1 MSRSPVR
8 WYIKAQLGVLLLPV
22 GLCLF
27 GEAVSRKVVQML
39 GKDAGPW
46 FWYGTPQPDLHQ
58 RWHRPDDRQRNDPRL
73 SRATSELIRAP
84 RFRTKNP
91 QEATACNSRERS
103 GVSNA

>member
-46 FWYGTPQPDLHQ
+46 FWYGTLSLVAIVAAVGLMVESGLLRGYPGQNQP
-58 RWHRPDDRQRNDPRL
+58 RR
-73 SRATSELIRAP
+73 
-84 RFRTKNP
+84 
-91 QEATACNSRERS
+91 
-103 GVSNA
+103 

>member
-39 GKDAGPW
+39 GKDCLLYTSPS
-46 FWYGTPQPDLHQ
+46 P
-58 RWHRPDDRQRNDPRL
+58 RDRQKYRMP
-73 SRATSELIRAP
+73 SSA
-84 RFRTKNP
+84 
-91 QEATACNSRERS
+91 
-103 GVSNA
+103 